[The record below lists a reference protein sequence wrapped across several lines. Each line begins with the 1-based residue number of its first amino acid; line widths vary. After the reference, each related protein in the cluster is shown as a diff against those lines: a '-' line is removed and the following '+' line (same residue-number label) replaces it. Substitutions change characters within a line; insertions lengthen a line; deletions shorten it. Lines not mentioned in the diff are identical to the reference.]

1 MKYVEIRRKTAKD
14 GERRRQHGKDGENT
28 GRTAKT
34 RDRRRKHGRAC
45 GRGDGENKGFMK
57 LSSENLFSLILL
69 GASHTKE
76 TCLGSPGM
84 TCGCGAL
91 SAAPAINV
99 EVSPDSLRAELCR
112 SVSHAKGRRRGASRT
127 KFHVH
132 APSGESKL
140 PPKCSPFQFAMRW
153 ASR

>member
-1 MKYVEIRRKTAKD
+1 
-14 GERRRQHGKDGENT
+14 
-28 GRTAKT
+28 
-34 RDRRRKHGRAC
+34 
-45 GRGDGENKGFMK
+45 MK

-112 SVSHAKGRRRGASRT
+112 SVSVFTAPDGSKALHPLQTSLLSSQSLQT
-127 KFHVH
+127 KYRFLPWHVSDLH
-132 APSGESKL
+132 KTL
-140 PPKCSPFQFAMRW
+140 LLVRLLQIHCW
-153 ASR
+153 